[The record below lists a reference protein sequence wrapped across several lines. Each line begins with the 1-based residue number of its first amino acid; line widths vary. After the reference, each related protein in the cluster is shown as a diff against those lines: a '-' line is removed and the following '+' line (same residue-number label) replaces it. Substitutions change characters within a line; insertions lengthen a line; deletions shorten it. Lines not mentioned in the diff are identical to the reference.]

1 LSCLSKVQKPAKI
14 IRKVNPK
21 SLHPKS
27 LHRMTQLYFH
37 DFTPQL
43 QQLMQRAGISSFKAL
58 SRKAGVSERQVKR
71 LRQGQVTQMRVET
84 LLKISQVLQVA
95 MTDLLALVGETKRID
110 EPDLQSDLRQE
121 YQRLQQQLH
130 EQRATLMLEFQQSSL
145 QVLESFLVFWPTAA
159 YKAQQNPQLPAVNV
173 LRLVQ
178 PVEQLL
184 QDWGVE
190 AIAPVGA
197 EVAFDPQLHQ
207 LLEGTAQPGEMV
219 RVRNTGYRH
228 QGKLLYRA
236 KVSPVGNSPN
246 A

>member
-1 LSCLSKVQKPAKI
+1 
-14 IRKVNPK
+14 
-21 SLHPKS
+21 
-27 LHRMTQLYFH
+27 MTQASSQ
-37 DFTPQL
+37 DFTQQL
-43 QQLMQRAGISSFKAL
+43 QKLMQRLGFSSYKQL
-58 SRKAGVSERQVKR
+58 SKSAGVSEKQLRR
-71 LRQGQVTQMRVET
+71 LRQGQVSQMRVET
-84 LLKISQVLQVA
+84 LLKLSQALQVSVSE
-95 MTDLLALVGETKRID
+95 LLAMFSLESTPSHPSVTGGEAASL
-110 EPDLQSDLRQE
+110 EALRQE

-130 EQRATLMLEFQQSSL
+130 EQREVLMQEFQQSSL

-184 QDWGVE
+184 QEWGVE

-197 EVAFDPQLHQ
+197 EVPFDPQLHQ

-228 QGKLLYRA
+228 KGKLLYRA
-236 KVSPVGNSPN
+236 KVSPIGNTPN

>member
-1 LSCLSKVQKPAKI
+1 
-14 IRKVNPK
+14 
-21 SLHPKS
+21 
-27 LHRMTQLYFH
+27 MTQTSSQDY
-37 DFTPQL
+37 TQPL
-43 QQLMQRAGISSFKAL
+43 QQLMQKLGFSTYKQLSKRAGISQQQL
-58 SRKAGVSERQVKR
+58 RR
-71 LRQGQVTQMRVET
+71 LRRGQVSQLRLET
-84 LLKISQVLQVA
+84 LLKLSQVLQLSVSE
-95 MTDLLALVGETKRID
+95 LLAIFSPQSIPDQPSVTGEETKS
-110 EPDLQSDLRQE
+110 LQALRQE

-130 EQRATLMLEFQQSSL
+130 EQRETLMLEFQQSSL

-197 EVAFDPQLHQ
+197 DVPFDPQSHQ

-236 KVSPVGNSPN
+236 KVSPVGNTPN